1 MCVHMTSVLTALLMV
16 TMLAVLGVLI
26 AGFIGVAR
34 GGDPRRSN
42 RLMRW
47 RVMLQG
53 LALFIFVLLMLSR
66 R

>member
-1 MCVHMTSVLTALLMV
+1 MCIDMTRVLTVLLMMA
-16 TMLAVLGVLI
+16 MLAVLGVLI

>member
-1 MCVHMTSVLTALLMV
+1 MCVHMTSILTVLLMM

-34 GGDPRRSN
+34 GGNPRRSN

-66 R
+66 G

>member
-1 MCVHMTSVLTALLMV
+1 MCLPMTNVLTVLLMI

>member
-1 MCVHMTSVLTALLMV
+1 MCVRMTGFLTALLMV

-26 AGFIGVAR
+26 AGIVGVAR

-47 RVMLQG
+47 RVTLQG

-66 R
+66 G

>member
-1 MCVHMTSVLTALLMV
+1 MCIDMTRVLTVLLMMA
-16 TMLAVLGVLI
+16 MLAVLGVLI
-26 AGFIGVAR
+26 AGVIGVAR

>member
-1 MCVHMTSVLTALLMV
+1 MCVHMTNVLTVLLMV

>member
-1 MCVHMTSVLTALLMV
+1 MCLHMTSVLTVLLMM

-34 GGDPRRSN
+34 GGNPRRSN

-66 R
+66 G

>member
-1 MCVHMTSVLTALLMV
+1 MTNVLTVLLMV

>member
-1 MCVHMTSVLTALLMV
+1 MTNVLTVLLMI

-26 AGFIGVAR
+26 AGFIGVSR

-66 R
+66 H

>member
-1 MCVHMTSVLTALLMV
+1 MTSILTVLLMM

-34 GGDPRRSN
+34 GGNPRRSN

>member
-1 MCVHMTSVLTALLMV
+1 MCLPMTNVLTVLLMI

-26 AGFIGVAR
+26 AGVLGVAR
-34 GGDPRRSN
+34 GGDPVRSN

>member
-1 MCVHMTSVLTALLMV
+1 MCVHMTSVLTVLLMV

>member
-1 MCVHMTSVLTALLMV
+1 MCIHMTSILTVLLMM

-34 GGDPRRSN
+34 GGNPRRSN

-66 R
+66 G

>member
-1 MCVHMTSVLTALLMV
+1 MCVHMTSILTVLLMM

-34 GGDPRRSN
+34 GGNPRRSN

>member
-1 MCVHMTSVLTALLMV
+1 MTSVLTALLMV

>member
-1 MCVHMTSVLTALLMV
+1 MCVPMTSFLTVLLMV